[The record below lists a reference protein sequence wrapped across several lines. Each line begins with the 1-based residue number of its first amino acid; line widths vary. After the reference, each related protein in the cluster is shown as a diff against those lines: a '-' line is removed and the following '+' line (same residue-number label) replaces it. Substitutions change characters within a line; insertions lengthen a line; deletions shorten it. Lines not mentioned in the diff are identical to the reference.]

1 MVLVTNVNIV
11 IGIRFLL
18 WVLFFL
24 YGIKPVPAQ
33 QMLTHI
39 QVHHVF
45 EIRMERWLLTDPLVF
60 DNAETGWL
68 HIEADHQ
75 NAGRI
80 SIHATENSTVLVS
93 LEAPDSLF
101 SDNQD
106 TLPFRLE
113 SSYVQDGMT
122 NPNLAK
128 PIADNRASFTLSS
141 RGMLID
147 ENFTWLQELKANVFL
162 PVALYLGDVKPGI
175 YTGVVSVT
183 VEYL

>member
-1 MVLVTNVNIV
+1 MA
-11 IGIRFLL
+11 FLL
-18 WVLFFL
+18 WMAFFL
-24 YGIKPVPAQ
+24 FGTGLLHAQ
-33 QMLTHI
+33 YLHTQI
-39 QVHHVF
+39 EVHHVF
-45 EIRMERWLLTDPLVF
+45 EVRMERWLLTDPIVF

-101 SDNQD
+101 TDHQD
-106 TLPFRLE
+106 TLSFRLE
-113 SSYVQDGMT
+113 ASYVQDGMT